1 MLYYAIL
8 CSTTAKQQYYKIT
21 SANIH
26 CNACNNDAIH
36 AIQQNNNATIN
47 TKYDKG
53 TILHC
58 VQQLII
64 IETRAHELSGYQ
76 PIATHED

>member
-1 MLYYAIL
+1 M
-8 CSTTAKQQYYKIT
+8 QYYSKTTILQNDKMT

-26 CNACNNDAIH
+26 YNACNNDAIH

-64 IETRAHELSGYQ
+64 RNERISYQ
-76 PIATHED
+76 AISQ